1 VRVGEAANYGYNYGH
16 NLLGPV
22 MSRYSVAETKNSL
35 SSLLDK
41 AAAGEEVVITK
52 HGKPVAEIKPLPAQ
66 PARSRG
72 ESYARLVAA
81 RKEGPSINITSVE
94 LLNEV
99 YEGYEY

>member
-1 VRVGEAANYGYNYGH
+1 MRVGEVVNYGYNYGH
-16 NLLGPV
+16 NLLGTV

-41 AAAGEEVVITK
+41 VAAGEEVVITK

-66 PARSRG
+66 PARARG
-72 ESYARLVAA
+72 DSYARLVAA
-81 RKEGPSINITSVE
+81 RKQGPSINITSVE

-99 YEGYEY
+99 YEGYDY